1 MISQNVWAPP
11 FFFGPWVEL
20 ENHTGDIAYTVYF
33 DTLSNVPGPFI
44 AFIWYAPNGPR
55 TVNVIGPASYQISCK
70 GAGVDKIKFKSVS
83 GTGQINKDCRI
94 KRKEDTDYEKEK
106 HSEDCTL

>member
-1 MISQNVWAPP
+1 MFGLLLSFLVLGLNLKIILVISRT
-11 FFFGPWVEL
+11 L
-20 ENHTGDIAYTVYF
+20 SIF

-83 GTGQINKDCRI
+83 GAGQSIHVY
-94 KRKEDTDYEKEK
+94 T
-106 HSEDCTL
+106 TL

>member
-20 ENHTGDIAYTVYF
+20 ENHTGDI
-33 DTLSNVPGPFI
+33 LSNVPGPFI

-83 GTGQINKDCRI
+83 GTGQII
-94 KRKEDTDYEKEK
+94 HVYT
-106 HSEDCTL
+106 TL

>member
-44 AFIWYAPNGPR
+44 AFIWYAKN
-55 TVNVIGPASYQISCK
+55 S
-70 GAGVDKIKFKSVS
+70 
-83 GTGQINKDCRI
+83 
-94 KRKEDTDYEKEK
+94 
-106 HSEDCTL
+106 

>member
-1 MISQNVWAPP
+1 MNGKNIRIELIRRLYDFSKM
-11 FFFGPWVEL
+11 FGLLLSFFGPWVEL

-83 GTGQINKDCRI
+83 GTGQII
-94 KRKEDTDYEKEK
+94 HVYT
-106 HSEDCTL
+106 TL

>member
-44 AFIWYAPNGPR
+44 G
-55 TVNVIGPASYQISCK
+55 
-70 GAGVDKIKFKSVS
+70 
-83 GTGQINKDCRI
+83 
-94 KRKEDTDYEKEK
+94 
-106 HSEDCTL
+106 

>member
-11 FFFGPWVEL
+11 FLFGPWVEL

-83 GTGQINKDCRI
+83 GTGQII
-94 KRKEDTDYEKEK
+94 HVYT
-106 HSEDCTL
+106 TL

>member
-33 DTLSNVPGPFI
+33 TRSIYCFYLVCP
-44 AFIWYAPNGPR
+44 
-55 TVNVIGPASYQISCK
+55 
-70 GAGVDKIKFKSVS
+70 
-83 GTGQINKDCRI
+83 
-94 KRKEDTDYEKEK
+94 
-106 HSEDCTL
+106 